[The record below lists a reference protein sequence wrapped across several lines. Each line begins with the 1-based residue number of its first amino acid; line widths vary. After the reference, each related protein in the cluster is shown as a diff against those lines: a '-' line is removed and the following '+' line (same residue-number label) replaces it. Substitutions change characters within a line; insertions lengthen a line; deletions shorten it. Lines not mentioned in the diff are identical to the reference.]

1 MSCENIF
8 LLWSCKVFIQWLPG
22 EWITH
27 YGYRCRVGNSGPRGM
42 QCVCTVLWFID
53 NIPQF
58 RKRLSFESCVLQLSQ
73 NKKPVHLAAQD
84 IQVRGGTVVAYS
96 LKEILSDHIKQ
107 CDLIPAPLPSF
118 FLMIYAPLSRWLVNI
133 NILILQAAWWC
144 RQPHGRAPS
153 RGVTSLRGGCMQ
165 GEGGGDRVVVRQGQ
179 RRGRRLK
186 EKWKKDER
194 D

>member
-1 MSCENIF
+1 MVTGAGWATQVLKECS
-8 LLWSCKVFIQWLPG
+8 
-22 EWITH
+22 
-27 YGYRCRVGNSGPRGM
+27 
-42 QCVCTVLWFID
+42 VCTVLGFTD

-73 NKKPVHLAAQD
+73 NKKNCTSSNPRHS
-84 IQVRGGTVVAYS
+84 GTCGTIVAYS

-144 RQPHGRAPS
+144 IQPHGRAPS

-179 RRGRRLK
+179 RKGRRLK
-186 EKWKKDER
+186 EEWKKDER